1 MKDLTKL
8 TSVALLLTTLGSY
21 AQQAEVLPKAFYK
34 KCLVTSITGGPSRAL
49 FTTYTND
56 GEKVHSDMAN
66 GQIDPLIMEYGL
78 TNKLGIGF
86 SRGGENYSIDPA
98 KFYRADLPDYSS
110 TMWTSTKYLTA
121 DLSYHPYI
129 TKRLDVSLFA
139 STGIFKVT
147 GDVYKLGEW
156 CDPLY
161 TYTGRGAIVR
171 GGIRSRFYFTK
182 RFGLM
187 AMAYGFNGI
196 VKAKYKPGSVS
207 DQINNTGYYTNVA
220 GGGLEFGLCFRIFKQ
235 KGVKE
240 ETLEEKIARKE
251 KARAEKEEKR
261 EEKLE
266 KKGCDKTPLFRLVWD

>member
-8 TSVALLLTTLGSY
+8 TSVALLLTALGSY
-21 AQQAEVLPKAFYK
+21 AQQTEVLPKAFYK

-56 GEKVHSDMAN
+56 GEKVHSDMAS
-66 GQIDPLIMEYGL
+66 GEIDPLIMEYGL
-78 TNKLGIGF
+78 TDKIGVGF
-86 SRGGENYSIDPA
+86 SRGGENYNIDA
-98 KFYRADLPDYSS
+98 NKFYNADLPDYSS
-110 TMWTSTKYLTA
+110 IMWTSTKYLTA
-121 DLSYHPYI
+121 DLSYHPFT

-147 GDVYKLGEW
+147 GDIYKLGGW
-156 CDPLY
+156 DCTSDPIY
-161 TYTGRGAIVR
+161 SYSGRGAVVR
-171 GGIRSRFYFTK
+171 AGVRSRFYFTK

-196 VKAKYKPGSVS
+196 VKAKYLPGSVS
-207 DQINNTGYYTNVA
+207 DQKNNSGYTTNVG
-220 GGGLEFGLCFRIFKQ
+220 GGGLEFGLCFRVFKQ

-251 KARAEKEEKR
+251 KKR
-261 EEKLE
+261 EEREERKQ
-266 KKGCDKTPLFRLVWD
+266 KQNSDKTPLFRLVWD